1 MKIIHLFWR
10 INIGVLLMLGCI
22 SIQAENLPRLQTDD
36 NGATR
41 LLVNNKP
48 FLILG
53 GELANSSASS
63 ARYMKPIWP
72 KLKAMNLNTVLV
84 PVYWELIEPEQG
96 KFDFTLLDE
105 LLRDAREHDL
115 KLVLLWF
122 GSWKNSMSS
131 YVPGWVKR
139 DAKTYPRVMDRQG
152 QSQEILSPFSR
163 NNLQADLSAY
173 TALVRHLKKVDEKTQ
188 TVLMLQ
194 VENEIAMLPDAR
206 DFSPAANH
214 DYQQAVPGKLIEY
227 LQANK
232 ENLVPEIYR
241 LWKKNGFRTEGNW
254 VEVFGEGVATEE
266 IFIAWYLAI
275 YTNEIAAAGKAI
287 YPLPTFVNAALNHRP
302 GLRPGEYPSGG
313 PLPHL
318 MDIWK
323 AATPQIDLLA
333 PDFYNPGFQ
342 YWSDLYVRQ
351 GDPLFVPEIRYE
363 PAVIPRL
370 WFSLG
375 NYNSLGF
382 SPFSIDTPN
391 PETEAGLAESY
402 RLLQQLSPLIL
413 QNQGSGKIKGVLLD
427 KSKNSL
433 QQGFDLGRY
442 RFTARHD
449 NSLGWT
455 AESKKED
462 WPLTGGLVIQLS
474 ADEFLVAGTG
484 IVLTFASE
492 THGLQAGI
500 ESIEEGEL
508 INGKWTPVRRLN
520 GDENHQGRHLRIPF
534 GEYGIQRVKLYS
546 FPTKTDQ

>member
-1 MKIIHLFWR
+1 LKLIHLFLR
-10 INIGVLLMLGCI
+10 IHKYGIIFLLCFC
-22 SIQAENLPRLQTDD
+22 SCVNAVDLPHLQTQ
-36 NGATR
+36 NNVTS
-41 LLVNNKP
+41 LLVNNEP

-53 GELANSSASS
+53 GELANSSASTS
-63 ARYMKPIWP
+63 SYMKQVWP

-96 KFDFTLLDE
+96 RFDFTLLDE
-105 LLRDAREHDL
+105 LLRDARANDL

-139 DAKTYPRVMDRQG
+139 DAKTYPRVLDRQG
-152 QSQEILSPFSR
+152 KLQEILSPFSR

-206 DFSPAANH
+206 DFSRAANAA
-214 DYQQAVPGKLIEY
+214 YQAAVPPQLMNY
-227 LQANK
+227 LQTNK
-232 ENLVPEIYR
+232 ENLVPGFYQ
-241 LWKKNGFRTEGNW
+241 LWKKNGFRTQGNW
-254 VEVFGEGVATEE
+254 VDIFGEGVATEE
-266 IFIAWYLAI
+266 IFIAWHLAI

-323 AATPQIDLLA
+323 AATPQIDLLT
-333 PDFYNPGFQ
+333 PDFYNPDFQ

-351 GDPLFVPEIRYE
+351 GDPLFIPEIRYE

-370 WFSLG
+370 WFAFG
-375 NYNSLGF
+375 NYNTLGF

-402 RLLQQLSPLIL
+402 RLLNQLSPLIL
-413 QNQGSGKIKGVLLD
+413 KHQQSGNLRGVLLD
-427 KSKNSL
+427 KSKNTV
-433 QQGFDLGRY
+433 QQGFDLGVY

-449 NSLGWT
+449 HTLGWT
-455 AESKKED
+455 AESKQDD
-462 WPLTGGLVIQLS
+462 WPLTAGLIIQL
-474 ADEFLVAGTG
+474 AKDEFLVAGTG
-484 IVLTFASE
+484 IVLTFASQMA
-492 THGLQAGI
+492 GSQAGI
-500 ESIEEGEL
+500 EWIEEGEFVK
-508 INGKWTPVRRLN
+508 GKWVVKRYLN

-534 GEYGIQRVKLYS
+534 GEYGIQKLKLYTY
-546 FPTKTDQ
+546 PQGQN

>member
-1 MKIIHLFWR
+1 LKLIHLFLQIQKCWFTF
-10 INIGVLLMLGCI
+10 LLCFCATVNADI
-22 SIQAENLPRLQTDD
+22 PRLHTQHDVTS
-36 NGATR
+36 
-41 LLVNNKP
+41 LLVNNEP

-53 GELANSSASS
+53 GELANSSASTAS
-63 ARYMKPIWP
+63 YMKPVWP
-72 KLKAMNLNTVLV
+72 KLKSMNLNTVLV

-96 KFDFTLLDE
+96 RFDFTLLDE
-105 LLRDAREHDL
+105 LLRDARANDL

-139 DAKTYPRVMDRQG
+139 DVKTYPRVVDRQG
-152 QSQEILSPFSR
+152 RLQEILSPFSR

-173 TALVRHLKKVDEKTQ
+173 TALVHHLKKVDEKTQ

-206 DFSPAANH
+206 DFSVAANKA
-214 DYQQAVPGKLIEY
+214 YQQQVPQQLLDY
-227 LQANK
+227 LQTHK
-232 ENLVPEIYR
+232 EKLVPEFYQ
-241 LWKKNGFRTEGNW
+241 LWKRNGFRTQGNW
-254 VEVFGEGVATEE
+254 AEIFGEGLATEE

-318 MDIWK
+318 MDVWK
-323 AATPQIDLLA
+323 AATPQIDLLT
-333 PDFYNPGFQ
+333 PDFYNPDFQ

-351 GDPLFVPEIRYE
+351 GDPLFIPEIRYE

-370 WFSLG
+370 WFAFG
-375 NYNSLGF
+375 NYNTLGF

-391 PETEAGLAESY
+391 PETETGLAESY
-402 RLLQQLSPLIL
+402 RLLNQLSPLIL
-413 QNQGSGKIKGVLLD
+413 QHQQSGNMRGVLLD
-427 KSKNSL
+427 KSKNTL
-433 QQGFDLGRY
+433 QQGFDLGGY

-449 NSLGWT
+449 HALGWT
-455 AESKKED
+455 PESKQD
-462 WPLTGGLVIQLS
+462 TWPLTAGLIMQL
-474 ADEFLVAGTG
+474 AKDEFLVAGTG
-484 IVLTFASE
+484 IVLTFSSSM
-492 THGLQAGI
+492 HGSQVGI
-500 ESIEEGEL
+500 ESIEEGEFVK
-508 INGKWTPVRRLN
+508 GKWVIKRYLN

-534 GEYGIQRVKLYS
+534 GEYGIQKLKLYS
-546 FPTKTDQ
+546 YPQATN

>member
-1 MKIIHLFWR
+1 LTLIHLFRR
-10 INIGVLLMLGCI
+10 IYKYGLIFLLCFC
-22 SIQAENLPRLQTDD
+22 SCVYAANLTRLQTQ
-36 NGATR
+36 NNVTS
-41 LLVNNKP
+41 LLVNNEP

-53 GELANSSASS
+53 GELANSSASTS
-63 ARYMKPIWP
+63 SYMKPVWP

-96 KFDFTLLDE
+96 RFDFTLLDE
-105 LLRDAREHDL
+105 LLRDARANDL

-139 DAKTYPRVMDRQG
+139 NVKTYPRVLDRQG
-152 QSQEILSPFSR
+152 RLQEILSPFSH

-194 VENEIAMLPDAR
+194 VENEVAMLPDAR
-206 DFSPAANH
+206 DFSGAANEA
-214 DYQQAVPGKLIEY
+214 YQADVPPQLMSY

-232 ENLVPEIYR
+232 ENLVPEFYQ
-241 LWKKNGFRTEGNW
+241 LWKKNSFRTQGNW
-254 VEVFGEGVATEE
+254 VDIFGEGMATEE
-266 IFIAWYLAI
+266 IFTAWYLAV

-287 YPLPTFVNAALNHRP
+287 YSLPTFVNAALNHRP

-323 AATPQIDLLA
+323 AATPQIDLLS
-333 PDFYNPGFQ
+333 PDFYNPDFQ

-351 GDPLFVPEIRYE
+351 GDPLFIPEIRYE

-370 WFSLG
+370 WFAFG
-375 NYNSLGF
+375 NYNTLGF

-402 RLLQQLSPLIL
+402 RLLNQLSPLIL
-413 QNQGSGKIKGVLLD
+413 KHQQSGSLRGVLLD
-427 KSKNSL
+427 KSKNTV
-433 QQGFDLGRY
+433 QQGFDLGAY

-449 NSLGWT
+449 HTLGWT
-455 AESKKED
+455 ADSKQND
-462 WPLTGGLVIQLS
+462 WPLTAGLILQL
-474 ADEFLVAGTG
+474 AKDEFLVAGTG
-484 IVLTFASE
+484 IVLTFASQMA
-492 THGLQAGI
+492 GSQAGI
-500 ESIEEGEL
+500 EWIEEGEFVK
-508 INGKWTPVRRLN
+508 GKWVVKRYLN

-534 GEYGIQRVKLYS
+534 GEYGIQKLKLYTY
-546 FPTKTDQ
+546 PQGQN

>member
-1 MKIIHLFWR
+1 LKLNHFFLRIHKYGIIF
-10 INIGVLLMLGCI
+10 LLCFCSCVNAVDLTH
-22 SIQAENLPRLQTDD
+22 LQTQ
-36 NGATR
+36 NNVTS
-41 LLVNNKP
+41 LLVNNEP

-53 GELANSSASS
+53 GELANSSASTS
-63 ARYMKPIWP
+63 SYMKQVWP

-96 KFDFTLLDE
+96 RFDFTLLDE
-105 LLRDAREHDL
+105 LLRDARANDL

-139 DAKTYPRVMDRQG
+139 DAKTYPRVLDRQG
-152 QSQEILSPFSR
+152 KSQEILSPFSR

-206 DFSPAANH
+206 DFSRAANEA
-214 DYQQAVPGKLIEY
+214 YQAAVPPQLMNY

-232 ENLVPEIYR
+232 ENLVPGFYQ
-241 LWKKNGFRTEGNW
+241 LWKKNGFRTQGNW
-254 VEVFGEGVATEE
+254 VDIFGEGVATEE
-266 IFIAWYLAI
+266 IFIAWHLAV

-323 AATPQIDLLA
+323 AATPQIDLLT
-333 PDFYNPGFQ
+333 PDFYNPDFQ

-351 GDPLFVPEIRYE
+351 GDPLFIPEIRYE

-370 WFSLG
+370 WFAFG
-375 NYNSLGF
+375 NYNTLGF

-402 RLLQQLSPLIL
+402 RLLNQLSPLIL
-413 QNQGSGKIKGVLLD
+413 KHQQSGNLRGVLLD
-427 KSKNSL
+427 KSKNTV
-433 QQGFDLGRY
+433 QQGFDLGVY

-449 NSLGWT
+449 HTLGWT
-455 AESKKED
+455 AESKQDD
-462 WPLTGGLVIQLS
+462 WPLTAGLIIQL
-474 ADEFLVAGTG
+474 AKDEFLVAGTG
-484 IVLTFASE
+484 IVLTFASQMA
-492 THGLQAGI
+492 GSQAGI
-500 ESIEEGEL
+500 EWIEEGEFVK
-508 INGKWTPVRRLN
+508 GKWVVKRYLN

-534 GEYGIQRVKLYS
+534 GEYGIQKLKLYTY
-546 FPTKTDQ
+546 PQGQN

>member
-1 MKIIHLFWR
+1 
-10 INIGVLLMLGCI
+10 VD
-22 SIQAENLPRLQTDD
+22 LPHLQTQ
-36 NGATR
+36 NNVTS
-41 LLVNNKP
+41 LLVNNEP

-53 GELANSSASS
+53 GELANSSASTS
-63 ARYMKPIWP
+63 SYMKQVWP

-96 KFDFTLLDE
+96 RFDFTLLDE
-105 LLRDAREHDL
+105 LLRDARANDL

-139 DAKTYPRVMDRQG
+139 DAKTYPRVLDRQG
-152 QSQEILSPFSR
+152 KLQEILSPFSR

-206 DFSPAANH
+206 DFSRAANAA
-214 DYQQAVPGKLIEY
+214 YQAAVPPQLMNY
-227 LQANK
+227 LQTNK
-232 ENLVPEIYR
+232 ENLVPGFYQ
-241 LWKKNGFRTEGNW
+241 LWKKNGFRTQGNW
-254 VEVFGEGVATEE
+254 VDIFGEGVATEE
-266 IFIAWYLAI
+266 IFIAWHLAA

-323 AATPQIDLLA
+323 AATPQIDLLT
-333 PDFYNPGFQ
+333 PDFYNPDFQ

-351 GDPLFVPEIRYE
+351 GDPLFIPEIRYE

-370 WFSLG
+370 WFAFG
-375 NYNSLGF
+375 NYNTLGF

-402 RLLQQLSPLIL
+402 RLLNQLSPLIL
-413 QNQGSGKIKGVLLD
+413 KHQQSGNLRGVLLD
-427 KSKNSL
+427 KSKNTV
-433 QQGFDLGRY
+433 QQGFDLGVY

-449 NSLGWT
+449 HTLGWT
-455 AESKKED
+455 AESKQDD
-462 WPLTGGLVIQLS
+462 WPLAAGLIIQL
-474 ADEFLVAGTG
+474 AKDEFLVAGTG
-484 IVLTFASE
+484 IVLTFASQMA
-492 THGLQAGI
+492 GSQAGI
-500 ESIEEGEL
+500 EWIEEGEFVK
-508 INGKWTPVRRLN
+508 GKWVVKRYLN
-520 GDENHQGRHLRIPF
+520 GDENHQGRHQRIPF
-534 GEYGIQRVKLYS
+534 GEYGIQKLKLYTY
-546 FPTKTDQ
+546 PQGQN